1 MPEEL
6 AGPLVYFLD
15 PLGNKPY
22 HLVKVPKKLGSK
34 AGTYD
39 LPVGTF
45 LGLISARLNA
55 AKNSSQGAAS

>member
-1 MPEEL
+1 MPEDP
-6 AGPLVYFLD
+6 AVPLGYFLD
-15 PLGNKPY
+15 PPGNQPY

-39 LPVGTF
+39 LPLGIF

-55 AKNSSQGAAS
+55 AKKSSQGVAS